1 MTGSVKEKTMVYKK
15 LADNKRWVDEQLTLD
30 KNFDII
36 WREFS
41 FAGRD
46 AALLMVDAFVKDDIL
61 LWIMQRLT
69 ALDREQ
75 VAPDT
80 LMKIFEKYIN
90 YTEVEK
96 TKDFTKAM
104 DMMLSGATVLFVDKL
119 DEVIIIDAR
128 TYPARSPEEP
138 DLERVVRGSRDGF
151 VETLVFNT
159 ELIRR
164 RIRDKAL
171 RNELVTVGRR
181 SKTDICITYIEDIAN
196 PDLVEKVKS
205 KLTEIDIDG
214 LPMAEK
220 SVEELI
226 TPGSFWNPYP
236 KVRYTER
243 PDVAAQHLL
252 EGHILVL
259 VDTSPSA
266 IILPATYFHH
276 VQHAEEYRQAPTIGV
291 YLRWVRFFGIIASLL
306 LPPLWLLLSLQPD
319 LLPANYKFIGPTE
332 VGEIS
337 LMWQFLLAQLGID
350 LMRMA
355 AVHTPSALATAM
367 GLIAAVLIGQ
377 IAIDIGLFSPEVVL
391 YLAVAA
397 IGTFA
402 TPSYELSMANRLARI
417 FLIALTGFFRLP
429 GFLVGFGTLFLF
441 LAFTKSFGVPYLWPL
456 IPFNYRSL
464 KTIIVRSPVP
474 IQNLRPPIVKPR
486 DPDRQPAM
494 AMKPEK
500 DPKEREKDKR

>member
-1 MTGSVKEKTMVYKK
+1 
-15 LADNKRWVDEQLTLD
+15 
-30 KNFDII
+30 
-36 WREFS
+36 
-41 FAGRD
+41 
-46 AALLMVDAFVKDDIL
+46 
-61 LWIMQRLT
+61 
-69 ALDREQ
+69 
-75 VAPDT
+75 
-80 LMKIFEKYIN
+80 
-90 YTEVEK
+90 
-96 TKDFTKAM
+96 
-104 DMMLSGATVLFVDKL
+104 
-119 DEVIIIDAR
+119 
-128 TYPARSPEEP
+128 
-138 DLERVVRGSRDGF
+138 
-151 VETLVFNT
+151 
-159 ELIRR
+159 
-164 RIRDKAL
+164 
-171 RNELVTVGRR
+171 
-181 SKTDICITYIEDIAN
+181 
-196 PDLVEKVKS
+196 
-205 KLTEIDIDG
+205 
-214 LPMAEK
+214 
-220 SVEELI
+220 
-226 TPGSFWNPYP
+226 
-236 KVRYTER
+236 
-243 PDVAAQHLL
+243 
-252 EGHILVL
+252 